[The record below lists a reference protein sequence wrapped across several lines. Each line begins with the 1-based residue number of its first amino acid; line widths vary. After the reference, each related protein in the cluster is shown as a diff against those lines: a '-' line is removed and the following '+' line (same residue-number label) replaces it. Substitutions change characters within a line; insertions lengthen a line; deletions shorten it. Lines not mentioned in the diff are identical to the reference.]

1 MRKMTSPTKVS
12 AVRRHAS
19 LCCIAVLLFASVSFG
34 QAIQLSKSVGPP
46 TTQTLVSGEHF
57 PADTVV
63 NLYFD
68 RLGVG
73 QVTTDSTGSFFDVPI
88 QVPKGALP
96 GKHYVIGKAQ
106 TEAKA
111 RFLVRT
117 NWPQYGFGPNGGRH
131 NPFENVLSPK
141 NVDKLTLRFSYSAP
155 AGLGPPVVSG
165 GMVYSSSNDGN
176 VYALNADT
184 GALVWKAEGYG
195 PAVADG
201 IVYFMGS
208 YDTFLY
214 ARNARTGALVWSY
227 NIQISAFAPVVSG
240 KVVYVTAAT
249 LAGYDLFALDAHTG
263 FLYWRDFIWA
273 TPDLGAPAIAKGTIY
288 VGASGSSSSDLL
300 AVSNGSVLWQYPIAV
315 SSSPA
320 AVNGVVYA
328 GSADDN
334 VYALDA
340 TTGALRWKYSAA
352 KSVYSSPAVA
362 EGLVYAGSAD
372 GSIFA
377 LNAGTGALFWKR
389 SIGYFAMS
397 PAVANGVVYV
407 VSSNGNVYHL
417 NALNAKTGVLLWKY
431 VVKPEPTDPVVA
443 NGMVYF
449 GSGDGHLYAFGLP

>member
-1 MRKMTSPTKVS
+1 MRKMPSPADVS
-12 AVRRHAS
+12 AVR
-19 LCCIAVLLFASVSFG
+19 CGIAVLLLASVSFG

-73 QVTTDSTGSFFDVPI
+73 QVTTDGTGSFSDVPI

-117 NWPQYGFGPNGGRH
+117 NWPQYGFGSNGGRH

-176 VYALNADT
+176 VYALTADT
-184 GALVWKAEGYG
+184 GTLVWKAEGYG
-195 PAVADG
+195 PALADG

-208 YDTFLY
+208 GSDTFLY
-214 ARNARTGALVWSY
+214 ARNAKTGALVWAF

-249 LAGYDLFALDAHTG
+249 VAGYDLFALDARTG

-340 TTGALRWKYSAA
+340 TTGSLRWKYSAA

-362 EGLVYAGSAD
+362 EGFVYAGSAD
-372 GSIFA
+372 GSIYA
-377 LNAGTGALFWKR
+377 LNAGTGALVWKR

-417 NALNAKTGVLLWKY
+417 NALNAKTGVPLWKY

-449 GSGDGHLYAFGLP
+449 GSGDGNLYALGLP